1 MNSSKDKLIEFPCEF
16 PIKVM
21 GIANEK
27 FAQEILTAVRFYAP
41 DTNENQITLKSSSGG
56 RYLSATVKVHVFS
69 QEQLDSIYRVLTSHE
84 MVKVVL

>member
-1 MNSSKDKLIEFPCEF
+1 MNKSKNELIEFPCVF

-21 GIANEK
+21 GIAHES
-27 FAQEILTAVRFYAP
+27 FAQEILNAVRFYVP
-41 DTNENQITLKSSSGG
+41 DTNENQITLRSSSGG
-56 RYLSATVKVHVFS
+56 RYLSATVNVHVFS